1 MPSSNMNRVADL
13 PSHLQEL
20 AETLASRV
28 YTVRARQRLE
38 RSKNNGEL
46 VTATYPPYE
55 ELPNVEK
62 QEYRNAAIEALRA
75 IVDSGYRLDPI
86 AANQISQPPLQSE
99 PGLNLEQIGSLNLSA
114 VIAFWQARVP
124 EEWASTSGIYRA
136 AARRVLKLGEPLVAY
151 DILTEALRNKPT
163 DVELRQMLALSLARS
178 GATQRANLILTQL
191 RDEGHRDEET
201 LGILARTHKD
211 LWMHAP
217 TKADANRQLKLAYK
231 FYHEAYKLNRGYY
244 SGINAATLAL
254 LVGKEDEAKAL
265 AKAVR
270 ALCLAELSE
279 LARDSQYRYW
289 PIATLGEASLIARR
303 WSDAEDWYAQ
313 AAEIA
318 TGQYADLSST
328 RRNARILL
336 NHFHRDS
343 TAIERALKIPGI
355 VVFAGHLIDRPER
368 STARFP
374 AKLEPAVREAIH
386 SRIRKIAPGFGYASA
401 GCGSDILFF
410 EALLENG
417 GEAHVVLPYEKEQF
431 IKDSVSFADANWVNR
446 FERIL
451 ERATSVTTA
460 SSERIEEGSMS
471 FEYANLLLFGLADIR
486 ARQLETDFVPLAI
499 WDKKPG
505 DGPGGTASAVAHW
518 KNLGLDVQVIDL
530 AKILKREIGVR
541 VKTRPPAPVSR
552 QQSKARGPARASLP
566 TRIMAMLFADA
577 VNFSKL
583 TEQQIPLFLNHFL
596 GAIGKL
602 ISTSPHA
609 PIIKNTWGDGLY
621 FVFDDVKHAGRFAL
635 ELCELMVQTNWGKT
649 GLPKGI
655 NLRIALHAG
664 PVYACVDPVT
674 EQPSYTGTHV
684 SRAARI
690 EPITPPGQVYASQA
704 FAALAAAQGVKEFT
718 CDYVGQTPL
727 AKGYGTFA
735 TYHVR
740 SARSPK

>member
-1 MPSSNMNRVADL
+1 MA
-13 PSHLQEL
+13 
-20 AETLASRV
+20 
-28 YTVRARQRLE
+28 
-38 RSKNNGEL
+38 
-46 VTATYPPYE
+46 
-55 ELPNVEK
+55 
-62 QEYRNAAIEALRA
+62 
-75 IVDSGYRLDPI
+75 
-86 AANQISQPPLQSE
+86 
-99 PGLNLEQIGSLNLSA
+99 
-114 VIAFWQARVP
+114 
-124 EEWASTSGIYRA
+124 
-136 AARRVLKLGEPLVAY
+136 
-151 DILTEALRNKPT
+151 
-163 DVELRQMLALSLARS
+163 
-178 GATQRANLILTQL
+178 ATQRANSILTQL

-374 AKLEPAVREAIH
+374 AKLEPAVRKAIQ

-410 EALLENG
+410 EALLERG
-417 GEAHVVLPYEKEQF
+417 AEAHVVLPYEKEQF
-431 IKDSVSFADANWVNR
+431 IKDSVSFANSDWVNR
-446 FERIL
+446 FERVL
-451 ERATSVTTA
+451 ERATSVITA

-486 ARQLETDFVPLAI
+486 ARQLETDLVPLAV

-505 DGPGGTASAVAHW
+505 DGPGGTASAVEHW
-518 KNLGLDVQVIDL
+518 KHLGLNVQVIDL
-530 AKILKREIGVR
+530 AKILQRAVLTSERAAVR
-541 VKTRPPAPVSR
+541 VRSLAAK
-552 QQSKARGPARASLP
+552 SK
-566 TRIMAMLFADA
+566 
-577 VNFSKL
+577 K
-583 TEQQIPLFLNHFL
+583 
-596 GAIGKL
+596 KK
-602 ISTSPHA
+602 ISS
-609 PIIKNTWGDGLY
+609 
-621 FVFDDVKHAGRFAL
+621 
-635 ELCELMVQTNWGKT
+635 
-649 GLPKGI
+649 
-655 NLRIALHAG
+655 
-664 PVYACVDPVT
+664 
-674 EQPSYTGTHV
+674 
-684 SRAARI
+684 
-690 EPITPPGQVYASQA
+690 PITVGP
-704 FAALAAAQGVKEFT
+704 KE
-718 CDYVGQTPL
+718 DG
-727 AKGYGTFA
+727 AKRRT
-735 TYHVR
+735 
-740 SARSPK
+740 